1 MKLFEELILPNGIK
15 IPNRIAK
22 AAMEENLADF
32 EHNPS
37 DKLFKL
43 YDIWANGGIGLII
56 TGNVMID
63 SKAMTGPAGVVLE
76 NDEHI
81 TKFKKWAKIIKSNG
95 AIALIQINH
104 PGRQMPKNLGQKTIA
119 PSSVALNV
127 GIASKAFSQPK
138 EMSQYEINDIINRF
152 VNSALLAEKSGFD
165 GIEIHAAH
173 GYLISQFLSSNVN
186 KREDSWGGSIENRAK
201 ILVDIIS
208 LIKQRVSKK
217 FIIAVKLNSADFQK
231 GGFTSEDA
239 IKVIQLLNDL
249 KVDLLEISGGS
260 YEEPTMMGK
269 ARDSNSLDREAYFL
283 KFADE
288 ITTIAIMPVM
298 VTGGIRRKEIANEV
312 LETNVDMVGIR
323 TALSLNPN
331 LANEWRNNLEI
342 KTPKLKPITWSN
354 KTLASLANMA
364 MVKYQFN
371 RIVKGKTPDIN
382 VRPLKAFLIDRYCNY
397 KKTKEYRKWIKTK

>member
-43 YDIWANGGIGLII
+43 YDIWAKGEIGLII

-76 NDEHI
+76 SDKNI
-81 TKFKKWAKIIKSNG
+81 LNFKKWAKIIKSNG
-95 AIALIQINH
+95 AIALMQINH

-127 GIASKAFSQPK
+127 GIASKAFAQPK
-138 EMSQYEINDIINRF
+138 EMTEHEIHDVINRF

-186 KREDSWGGSIENRAK
+186 KREDRWGGSIENRAK

-239 IKVIQLLNDL
+239 IKVIELLNAL

-288 ITTIAIMPVM
+288 ITTIAKMPVM
-298 VTGGIRRKEIANEV
+298 VTGGIRRREIANEV
-312 LETNVDMVGIR
+312 LETNVDMVGIG

-331 LANEWRNNLEI
+331 LANEWRNNSEI

-382 VRPLKAFLIDRYCNY
+382 VGPLKAFLIDRYCNY
-397 KKTKEYRKWIKTK
+397 KKTNEYKKWINNK

>member
-37 DKLFKL
+37 DELFKL
-43 YDIWANGGIGLII
+43 YDIWAKGEIGLII

-76 NDEHI
+76 SDKNI
-81 TKFKKWAKIIKSNG
+81 LNFKKWAKIIKSNG
-95 AIALIQINH
+95 AIALMQINH

-127 GIASKAFSQPK
+127 GIASKAFAQPK
-138 EMSQYEINDIINRF
+138 EMTEHEIHDVINRF

-186 KREDSWGGSIENRAK
+186 KREDRWGGSIENRAK

-239 IKVIQLLNDL
+239 IKVIELLNAL

-288 ITTIAIMPVM
+288 ITTIAKMPVM
-298 VTGGIRRKEIANEV
+298 VTGGIRKREIANEV
-312 LETNVDMVGIR
+312 LETNVDMVGIG
-323 TALSLNPN
+323 TTLSLNPN
-331 LANEWRNNLEI
+331 LVNEWRNNSEI

-382 VRPLKAFLIDRYCNY
+382 VSPLKAFLIDRYCNY